1 MTINTACLLQLLVL
15 LSHACR
21 IIIAYESFEDWSMS
35 SLGSKILSYGSSD
48 SEERRRKAIYEA
60 NLEKIVVH
68 NNYIESGVGHSPYR
82 LGINQFMDLEDHEVP
97 RGYDKSLHRPT
108 SMSSA
113 TTERRLSLDNES
125 VLSELLPYIQD
136 VKDLP
141 ESVDWRFAA
150 TPVKDQG
157 GCGSC
162 WAFASVAALE
172 SHLYLNEGLLFSLSV
187 QEVVSCAPN
196 VKQCGGQGGCT
207 GATSVQAYDYLK
219 KVGVVQEWSFGYASY
234 HGELV
239 ECSLVPQSNRKT
251 GDDGVN
257 LVKGAVATIDGFV
270 TLPPNNYTVM
280 MNAVAKLGPIVV
292 SVAAS
297 GWSFYAGGVFHRN
310 FTTSNDS
317 DINHAV
323 VLMGYGTDEETGE
336 DYWLIRNSWSPRWGE
351 EGYIRLFREDPAT
364 SSSDQ
369 CAMDV
374 TPGDG
379 DACRYDDNGTRI
391 DPLPGQKICG
401 TSGVYYMGYIPIGVK
416 VV

>member
-1 MTINTACLLQLLVL
+1 MTKNTHRILQLLML
-15 LSHACR
+15 LSLTLR
-21 IIIAYESFEDWSMS
+21 TIVAYQSFEEWSIS
-35 SLGSKILSYGSSD
+35 SLGSTLFPYGSA
-48 SEERRRKAIYEA
+48 SEVRRRKAIYES
-60 NLEKIVVH
+60 NLEQIVVH
-68 NNYIESGVGHSPYR
+68 NNYIQSEVGHWPYR
-82 LGINQFMDLEDHEVP
+82 MGINQFMDLEDHEVP
-97 RGYDKSLHRPT
+97 RGYDKSLHR
-108 SMSSA
+108 SSSTTA
-113 TTERRLSLDNES
+113 TTERHLSQDDENE
-125 VLSELLPYIQD
+125 LSKLLPYIHD
-136 VKDLP
+136 VQDLP
-141 ESVDWRFAA
+141 KSVDWRFAA

-157 GCGSC
+157 ACGSC

-172 SHLYLNEGLLFSLSV
+172 SYLYLNEGLLFSLSV

-196 VKQCGGQGGCT
+196 VKQCGGEGGCT

-219 KVGVVQEWSFGYASY
+219 RVGVVQEWSFGYASY

-239 ECSLVPQSNRKT
+239 ECKLEPQANHKPEG
-251 GDDGVN
+251 GDAN

-270 TLPPNNYTVM
+270 SLPPNNYTIM
-280 MNAVAKLGPIVV
+280 MNAVAKLGPIVI

-310 FTTSNDS
+310 FSTAGDA

-323 VLMGYGTDEETGE
+323 VLMGYGTDEESGE

-351 EGYIRLFREDPAT
+351 EGYIRLFREDPAVA

-379 DACRYDDNGTRI
+379 DACRYDDNGTQV
-391 DPLPGQKICG
+391 DPLPSQKVCG
-401 TSGVYYMGYIPIGVK
+401 TSGVYYMGYIPIGVRL
-416 VV
+416 V